1 MWLNGRVSKVYAK
14 EAGLE
19 NRREFHP
26 IWKIILV
33 IIVALLIFSLFTIW
47 VIRDTTLKV
56 VSPLTNASQS
66 LSTQVAAVL
75 HPTPTIL
82 PDPVTIIHEVRSL
95 ARLETISYSVEKVIR
110 AENGQVAFNF
120 LFGDKLIFV
129 AHGYVIAGID
139 LSKIESEDLWIKDG
153 ALYVSMPPAE
163 VFVATLDNEK
173 SYVFDRDT
181 GLLTKSDFE
190 LETRARQA
198 AELEIY
204 NAAVEDGI
212 LDQAMVNAENY
223 LSRLF
228 TQLGYPEVVFVFEEK

>member
-1 MWLNGRVSKVYAK
+1 MSNVVKWYRNKDYAK
-14 EAGLE
+14 EEPME
-19 NRREFHP
+19 NKREFHP
-26 IWKIILV
+26 IWKIIIV
-33 IIVALLIFSLFTIW
+33 VIVALLIFFLFTVW

-120 LFGDKLIFV
+120 LFGDQLIFV

-139 LSKIESEDLWIKDG
+139 LSKIES
-153 ALYVSMPPAE
+153 
-163 VFVATLDNEK
+163 
-173 SYVFDRDT
+173 
-181 GLLTKSDFE
+181 
-190 LETRARQA
+190 
-198 AELEIY
+198 
-204 NAAVEDGI
+204 
-212 LDQAMVNAENY
+212 
-223 LSRLF
+223 
-228 TQLGYPEVVFVFEEK
+228 

>member
-1 MWLNGRVSKVYAK
+1 MWLNGSSKEYAK
-14 EAGLE
+14 EAALE
-19 NRREFHP
+19 NKREFHP
-26 IWKIILV
+26 IWKIIMIV
-33 IIVALLIFSLFTIW
+33 IVALLVFSLFTVW
-47 VIRDTTLKV
+47 VVRDTTLTM

-110 AENGQVAFNF
+110 AENGQEVLNF
-120 LFGDKLIFV
+120 FFGDKLIFV

-139 LSKIESEDLWIKDG
+139 LAKMESDNLWIKDG

-163 VFVATLDNEK
+163 VFVATLDNDK

-181 GLLTKSDFE
+181 GLLTKGDFE
-190 LETRARQA
+190 LETKARQA
-198 AELEIY
+198 AEAEIY
-204 NAAVEDGI
+204 KAAVEDGI
-212 LDQAMVNAENY
+212 LDQATVNAENY

-228 TQLGYPEVVFVFEEK
+228 TQLGYPEVVFVFE